1 MPKKKQE
8 PDWKER
14 AIAEVTRQGTIRR
27 ANSRES
33 SDPARTVE
41 MVTDLLSMMP
51 RYRWQNKYKMGGT
64 GYREFVN
71 RYMPLIAERKE
82 WLARRNAQ
90 VVQAAQDLQLRKME
104 MLADDE
110 EELKKVNVRD
120 LAMVSELATRGFTQ
134 LTEGN
139 RMVIEHQKGTTLE
152 EAAAMVAAARERA
165 RAKLVGKEVEV
176 VVEATNNEQKQ
187 TS

>member
-8 PDWKER
+8 PNWKEK
-14 AIAEVTRQGTIRR
+14 AVQAVIKQGAQLRG
-27 ANSRES
+27 SQRENVN
-33 SDPARTVE
+33 PAKAAE
-41 MVTDLLSMMP
+41 MVADLVSLMSKSDFMDKWGLGGGD
-51 RYRWQNKYKMGGT
+51 YYK
-64 GYREFVN
+64 FKN
-71 RYMPLIAERKE
+71 RYMPLITERKE
-82 WLARRNAQ
+82 WLARRNVQVAQ
-90 VVQAAQDLQLRKME
+90 VAQDLQLRKME
-104 MLADDE
+104 MLAEDE

-165 RAKLVGKEVEV
+165 RAKLVGASVEV
-176 VVEATNNEQKQ
+176 VVEEPNNEQKQ
-187 TS
+187 TN